1 MAHSS
6 QEKLTEL
13 VASLSPEQQSA
24 VEAFIRF
31 LREKGGCGFSTTEIR
46 SAVDEFVREHSDLL
60 RRLAQ

>member
-1 MAHSS
+1 MPQSS

-24 VEAFIRF
+24 VEAFVRY
-31 LREKGGCGFSTTEIR
+31 LREKDSSGSKAEVRDAI
-46 SAVDEFVREHSDLL
+46 AEFVREHSDLL

>member
-6 QEKLTEL
+6 PDKLTEL

-24 VEAFIRF
+24 VEAFIRYLQERGPGLPRSD
-31 LREKGGCGFSTTEIR
+31 LRA
-46 SAVDEFVREHSDLL
+46 AVDEFVREHSDLL